1 MLKKRICRHILY
13 IAIVVL
19 YLLGIPC
26 PILTFIGIEC
36 PTCGMTRALLALFRL
51 DFKAYVEYQPFA
63 IWMLIAVLLGVHL
76 RIIPNKRMASTYIII
91 TAVTNYIYYV
101 LKF

>member
-1 MLKKRICRHILY
+1 MLQKRICRHILY
-13 IAIVVL
+13 IAIVAL
-19 YLLGIPC
+19 CLLGIPC

-51 DFKAYVEYQPFA
+51 DFKVYVEYQPFA